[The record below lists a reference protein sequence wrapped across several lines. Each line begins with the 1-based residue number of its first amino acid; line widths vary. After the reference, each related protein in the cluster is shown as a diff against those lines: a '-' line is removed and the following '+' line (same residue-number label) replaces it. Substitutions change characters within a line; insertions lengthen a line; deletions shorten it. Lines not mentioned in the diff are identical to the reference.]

1 MATFT
6 SKTLIPGQT
15 PIGQNRDG
23 SYIYE
28 EVMSKA
34 TTAPKATTPIYTPP
48 TAIAKIPTDGKTNF
62 MPLVTP
68 ENARKPNAPVKD
80 TLNFSKRIKN
90 DDSRV
95 IQLRQHFDYL
105 KQNNELFL
113 NDKQTDY
120 IKRFKEKY
128 PDYSSVPDTIL
139 Y

>member
-80 TLNFSKRIKN
+80 SLGIAKKVNEA
-90 DDSRV
+90 DERV
-95 IQLRQHFDYL
+95 KQLKQHFQYL
-105 KQNNELFL
+105 EQN
-113 NDKQTDY
+113 
-120 IKRFKEKY
+120 
-128 PDYSSVPDTIL
+128 
-139 Y
+139 